1 VKYDLI
7 THKTSDIAKSPA
19 VVLSNNFTYKPIESL
34 SFSFLSKYISRI
46 YLDNTSEVNRSIAPS
61 FVNNF
66 QAIYSFSVFGL
77 KNVDLNL
84 MINNIFNEKYA
95 TSGYTYSMIMES
107 AGKRDYFNFYY
118 PQAETNAML
127 GLNIRF

>member
-1 VKYDLI
+1 
-7 THKTSDIAKSPA
+7 
-19 VVLSNNFTYKPIESL
+19 
-34 SFSFLSKYISRI
+34 
-46 YLDNTSEVNRSIAPS
+46 
-61 FVNNF
+61 
-66 QAIYSFSVFGL
+66 
-77 KNVDLNL
+77 

-107 AGKRDYFNFYY
+107 VGKRDYFNFYY